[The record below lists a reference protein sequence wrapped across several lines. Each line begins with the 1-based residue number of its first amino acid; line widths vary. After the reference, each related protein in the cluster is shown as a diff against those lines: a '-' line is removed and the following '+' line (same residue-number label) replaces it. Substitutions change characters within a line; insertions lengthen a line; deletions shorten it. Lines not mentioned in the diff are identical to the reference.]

1 MIGEWG
7 RVESDPI
14 SIRWMDLGAADD
26 PDRARGGDT
35 VRNHEV
41 RRALLIVAAGAALSL
56 AGCATKPETL
66 EVEVTPVA
74 EADRKSWDAEE
85 MTRLTGELATAIR
98 DVRAAWRRE
107 PAFRDSSNPNQRSA
121 LRLDQSLRDLDQRTR
136 QLHTRVQGGA
146 GHDETLN
153 IVRNIRVLLN
163 DIDVEGRRV
172 MTSQW
177 MDDRVRPAMVLI
189 NEIAAYYGSDALF
202 DPETMQRIDRPG
214 RTQ

>member
-1 MIGEWG
+1 M
-7 RVESDPI
+7 
-14 SIRWMDLGAADD
+14 
-26 PDRARGGDT
+26 
-35 VRNHEV
+35 RNHEV
-41 RRALLIVAAGAALSL
+41 RRFLLIVAAGAALSL

-136 QLHTRVQGGA
+136 QLHTRVKGGA